1 MKAVFL
7 DTFFLLAALNPDDGY
22 HEEALGWSEAY
33 DGPLLTTAWVVSE
46 VADALA
52 APQHRKV
59 FEMFYQALKAEKRV
73 RVLPPETACW
83 ERGLRLYLE
92 RPDKGWSLTDCISFT
107 VMREEGLTEELTRDR
122 HFEQAGFS
130 ALLRKEPG

>member
-33 DGPLLTTAWVVSE
+33 DGPLLTTAWVVTE

-59 FEMFYQALKAEKRV
+59 FETFYQALKAEKRV

-107 VMREEGLTEELTRDR
+107 VMREEGLTEELTGDR